1 MALPSIAAPE
11 YNTTVPSTG
20 QEISYRPFLVKE
32 EKLLLL
38 AQESGETQDQ
48 ILAVAKTLAAC
59 ITTPDIIVGDLA
71 TFDIEYLFLKLRAK
85 SVGENIE
92 LSLPHSAAMEGPSG
106 SLEGLCTHRTKVTVD
121 IDDVDI
127 TRPIPNRKIQ
137 LTDDVGVY
145 LKYPTFQD
153 MAATEEVG
161 TTEYLFDILTKCI
174 DYVYDKEEVY
184 NDFSLEEMSSW
195 IDGLGQAEFLKISEF
210 FENLPKLQ
218 KELTWTCSACDKKET
233 LLLEGLESFFS

>member
-20 QEISYRPFLVKE
+20 EEISYRPFLVKE

-38 AQESGETQDQ
+38 AQESGETKDQ
-48 ILAVAKTLAAC
+48 VLAVAKTLAAC
-59 ITTPDIIVGDLA
+59 ITTPDIVVGDLA

-106 SLEGLCTHRTKVTVD
+106 SLESLCTHKTKVTVD
-121 IDDVDI
+121 IDNVDI
-127 TRPIPNRKIQ
+127 TRPIPERKIQ

-145 LKYPTFQD
+145 LKYPTFQN
-153 MAATEEVG
+153 MAETEDVG
-161 TTEYLFDILTKCI
+161 NTDYLFDILTKCI

-184 NDFSLEEMSSW
+184 NDFTLQEMSDW
-195 IDGLGQAEFLKISEF
+195 IDGLGQTEFKKISEF

-218 KELTWTCSACDKKET
+218 KELTWTCSACGKKET
-233 LLLEGLESFFS
+233 LMLEGLQSFFS